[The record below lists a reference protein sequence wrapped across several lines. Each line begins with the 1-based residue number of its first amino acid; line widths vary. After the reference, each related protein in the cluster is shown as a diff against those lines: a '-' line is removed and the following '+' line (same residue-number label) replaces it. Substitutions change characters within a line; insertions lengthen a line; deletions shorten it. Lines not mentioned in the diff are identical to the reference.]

1 VDQYLAS
8 LRWYFGEMNQDDYCL
23 GGAIFMMGF
32 ADHKWASFDTLPF
45 WQRLLEISEVAAV
58 ESLLEEPE
66 EEMDIK
72 IYDFD
77 HSPGP
82 DAPTVDW
89 DWVRDT
95 FGDVQVHPIEEK
107 ITLQE
112 GDVVY
117 KLVYL
122 DARIGDANIIINVRD
137 EDGNPIQG
145 ETVMFGWPDAPA
157 HGHPDKPSNWTESGV
172 PGDTNVNGDVG
183 PGLGPG
189 AYYSPVDG
197 ERGPHWIWVYGL
209 PSDYVDGLGM
219 LPGTN
224 HAHLNLGYRAVVVGE
239 EEQPPVELA
248 DRLDAVIAEL
258 VQIRDELR
266 GG

>member
-1 VDQYLAS
+1 
-8 LRWYFGEMNQDDYCL
+8 
-23 GGAIFMMGF
+23 
-32 ADHKWASFDTLPF
+32 
-45 WQRLLEISEVAAV
+45 V

-122 DARIGDANIIINVRD
+122 DARLGDANIIINVRD

-189 AYYSPVDG
+189 AYYSPADG

-224 HAHLNLGYRAVVVGE
+224 HAHLNLGYRAMVVGE

-266 GG
+266 GAGG